1 MFIAALGTID
11 VEALASGSG
20 DGWLHPAAYVALVAI
35 GVSFF
40 SATQDIVI
48 DAYRRESLS
57 DAAQAGGAAV
67 YVTGYRVAMLLA
79 SGGGLVLA
87 DYLDFPL
94 TYLCLASC
102 MVIGMATT
110 IFAPEPVPDDPPPT
124 TLRAAVVEPFSAFF
138 SRRGAIAILIFIVLY
153 KLGDTMAG
161 HLTTPFYLDVG
172 FSKSE
177 IGLIVKAFGFWPTI
191 FGGLLAGA
199 IWAWLGVY
207 RGLMFFGILQGLST
221 FGFAVLSEVGYDRA
235 LLAGVV
241 GFENLT
247 AGMGTTAYLAFMA
260 LLTDRRFTAT
270 QFALLT
276 SLMGQ
281 ARVVMTAPTGF
292 LAEAMGWTPYFVMC
306 GLIAIPGL
314 MLLYSFKPWLTE
326 SEEKVGDS
334 VVNGRVFADI
344 EGLSVTAADR
354 EFLAHPL
361 IAGIT
366 LFARNYE
373 SPGQLLSLTN
383 ELKAIARPDPL
394 LIAVDQEGGRVQRF
408 SVGSLVCRARP
419 KSVKPMRVMKRPG

>member
-1 MFIAALGTID
+1 MTPGMLIALLMGFSSGLPLLLTGSLLQAWLKEANVDLGTIGLFGLVGLPYTLKFVWAPVLDRYVPPVFGRRRGWMLSAQVALFVFIAALGTID
-11 VEALASGSG
+11 VDALARGSG
-20 DGWLHPAAYVALVAI
+20 EGWLHPAAYVALVAV

-94 TYLCLASC
+94 TYLCLAAC
-102 MVIGMATT
+102 MVVGMATT
-110 IFAPEPVPDDPPPT
+110 MFAPEPVPDEPPPT

-177 IGLIVKAFGFWPTI
+177 IGVIVKAFGFWPTI

-292 LAEAMGWTPYFVMC
+292 LADAMGWTPYFVLC

-314 MLLYSFKPWLTE
+314 MLLYTFKPWLTE
-326 SEEKVGDS
+326 TEQ
-334 VVNGRVFADI
+334 
-344 EGLSVTAADR
+344 
-354 EFLAHPL
+354 
-361 IAGIT
+361 
-366 LFARNYE
+366 E
-373 SPGQLLSLTN
+373 STTQS
-383 ELKAIARPDPL
+383 
-394 LIAVDQEGGRVQRF
+394 
-408 SVGSLVCRARP
+408 
-419 KSVKPMRVMKRPG
+419 